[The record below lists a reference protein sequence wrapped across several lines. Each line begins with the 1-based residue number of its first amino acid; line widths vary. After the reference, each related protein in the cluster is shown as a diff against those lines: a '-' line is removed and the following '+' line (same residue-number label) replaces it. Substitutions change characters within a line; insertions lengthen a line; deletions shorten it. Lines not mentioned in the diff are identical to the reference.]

1 MVTYTPG
8 NVSKYLVMQNTLE
21 ETKRKYKE
29 EIERLE
35 KEVKKEREVELESV
49 VAEVKATIKRYGL
62 TARDLGL
69 STSAQGKPKA
79 KSSKLPPKVVH
90 PADGRTWSGRGAKP
104 TWVSE
109 LDIDNTNL

>member
-49 VAEVKATIKRYGL
+49 VAEVKAPMATSNSPTYG
-62 TARDLGL
+62 
-69 STSAQGKPKA
+69 
-79 KSSKLPPKVVH
+79 H
-90 PADGRTWSGRGAKP
+90 PNSPGQDSGNCNVTGGA
-104 TWVSE
+104 
-109 LDIDNTNL
+109 